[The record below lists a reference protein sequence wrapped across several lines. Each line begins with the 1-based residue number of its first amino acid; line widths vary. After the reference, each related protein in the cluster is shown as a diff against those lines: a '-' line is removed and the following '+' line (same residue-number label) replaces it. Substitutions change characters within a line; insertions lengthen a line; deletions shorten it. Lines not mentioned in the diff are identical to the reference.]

1 MVSWFFCA
9 FVKRI
14 LRSSSVASD
23 LIVRCVEIETVS
35 WHPSKTINHENVCI
49 FQSSCRTTSKI
60 TDGVARWLIVKR
72 LILEFSARRW
82 DTYVQ
87 NVGVRSPG
95 GTICNIIWS
104 TLVDNCPDSIV
115 LIALTG
121 LNTRRTLGRRKH
133 PDREVYVVDLMSVQH
148 WAKHTIKVLYV
159 DEKLRD
165 KLRFDHRILI
175 KIILTRRTLTRSLKN
190 PCVHVVS
197 FVRISYVFS
206 LYRDIIVYLY
216 IVYFIYCKIYWTS
229 IWDYSNIF
237 MLLGI

>member
-1 MVSWFFCA
+1 MANRKTAHPRV
-9 FVKRI
+9 
-14 LRSSSVASD
+14 LRKEMRH
-23 LIVRCVEIETVS
+23 LC
-35 WHPSKTINHENVCI
+35 PKCG
-49 FQSSCRTTSKI
+49 RTFTWRYNLQHHLKYAC
-60 TDGVARWLIVKR
+60 GQLPR
-72 LILEFSARRW
+72 F
-82 DTYVQ
+82 
-87 NVGVRSPG
+87 
-95 GTICNIIWS
+95 
-104 TLVDNCPDSIV
+104 NCPYC
-115 LIALTG
+115 AY
-121 LNTRRTLGRRKH
+121 RTKHTSNVRAHVRRKH